1 MIFLG
6 VRRESGTLKL
16 YFAEMP
22 DQARRKVMRFRPAMV
37 QTVVTILL
45 LPSFIALGVWQMHRA
60 VEKKQLFLAEAA
72 AEQAAPQTLDSA
84 SSGKPS
90 LHAQAHGQ
98 FDSHHLFLLD
108 NRVSDG
114 RVGYFLLAPLRL
126 GDAGADTKAVLVN
139 LGWVAQG
146 DSRQELPKV
155 TVPETP
161 QTVTGLALT
170 PDAPPFHLTDR
181 QQFASGWPKVVQSA
195 QPEQLEKELGYSL
208 LPVVL
213 YPDGSQVAKDRNKS
227 MHAFGPSRLYGYA
240 AQWFGFAAILIGIYL
255 WHGFKRAR
263 TGEEKR
269 WKA

>member
-1 MIFLG
+1 M
-6 VRRESGTLKL
+6 KP
-16 YFAEMP
+16 YFAEMS
-22 DQARRKVMRFRPAMV
+22 DQIKGGAMRFRPALV

-60 VEKKQLFLAEAA
+60 VEKKRLFAAEAA
-72 AEQAAPQTLDSA
+72 AEQATPQILDA
-84 SSGKPS
+84 SSTGKPS

-98 FDSHHLFLLD
+98 YDSHHLFLLD
-108 NRVSDG
+108 NRVRDG
-114 RVGYFLLAPLRL
+114 KVGYFLLAPLRL
-126 GDAGADTKAVLVN
+126 GGAGADTKAVLVN

-146 DSRQELPKV
+146 DSRRKLPKV
-155 TVPETP
+155 TVPERP

-181 QQFASGWPKVVQSA
+181 QEFASGWPKVVQSA
-195 QPEQLEKELGYSL
+195 QPEKLEKELGYSL

-213 YPDGSQVAKDRNKS
+213 YPDGSQVAKDRKKS
-227 MHAFGPSRLYGYA
+227 MHAFGPSRHYGYA
-240 AQWFGFAAILIGIYL
+240 AQWFGFAAILVGIYL

-263 TGEEKR
+263 IGEEKR